1 LKTLVSLYAV
11 HNLLSFADLRCRS
24 EITATGCIIGAQNPD
39 YVYPGKTGTIGV
51 LLGQMTWLGDA

>member
-1 LKTLVSLYAV
+1 V

-24 EITATGCIIGAQNPD
+24 EITATGCIIGAQNAD

-51 LLGQMTWLGDA
+51 LLGQMAWLGDA